1 MPCGQ
6 TRAPESHGET
16 ATCTLGMSSF
26 ETQVWHGPACE
37 GLTLALTA
45 VAFVAVDFFGGI
57 IPTKALSLSLS
68 Q

>member
-6 TRAPESHGET
+6 KHASESNEEK
-16 ATCTLGMSSF
+16 TCTLGMSNF

-45 VAFVAVDFFGGI
+45 VAFVAADFFGI
-57 IPTKALSLSLS
+57 L
-68 Q
+68 